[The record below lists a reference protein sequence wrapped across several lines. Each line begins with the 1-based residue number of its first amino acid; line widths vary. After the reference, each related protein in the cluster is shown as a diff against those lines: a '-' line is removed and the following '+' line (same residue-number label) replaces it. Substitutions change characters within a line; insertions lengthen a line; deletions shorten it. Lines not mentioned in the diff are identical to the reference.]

1 MYSAIERNKRNTWF
15 ILILFVLGLGAIG
28 LLAGW
33 LMGNNWWVTAFV
45 LIFAVGYATVQ
56 YFAADREA
64 LALAGAIEVS
74 REEAPRYYRLVEN
87 LCITTGTPMPRLYV
101 VEDAAPNAFATG
113 RKPEEAAITVT
124 TGLFEIMTDRELE
137 GVLSHEL
144 GHIRNYDIR
153 VSLIVFGLVVAVGLL
168 ADILMRMAFFGGLR
182 RSGGTTAKRSCSSS
196 SSASSQRSSHHFWPV
211 RSRPRSRV
219 NASTS
224 PTQPARSRPAT
235 RTASPRRWPS
245 SRSTRNRSAARTRRW
260 HTCGLPTHSA
270 LRACRACSQPTRRSQ
285 TALNACTRWAA
296 SSDVSRSAAGAD
308 QSTDKTSWLPLKA
321 MPPRSDQSSV
331 R

>member
-1 MYSAIERNKRNTWF
+1 MYSAIARNKRNTWF
-15 ILILFVLGLGAIG
+15 ILILFVLGLGAVG

-101 VEDAAPNAFATG
+101 VEDSAPNAFATG

-137 GVLSHEL
+137 GVLAHEL

-182 RSGGTTAKRSCSSS
+182 RSGGNSQAQLFFLIFGIVAAIVAPLLAGAVQAAISRQREYLADATGALTTRDPDGLASALAKLESHAQPLNRANTSMAHLWFANPL
-196 SSASSQRSSHHFWPV
+196 SAKGM
-211 RSRPRSRV
+211 SRLFATHP
-219 NASTS
+219 
-224 PTQPARSRPAT
+224 PIPARIERL
-235 RTASPRRWPS
+235 
-245 SRSTRNRSAARTRRW
+245 
-260 HTCGLPTHSA
+260 HTM
-270 LRACRACSQPTRRSQ
+270 
-285 TALNACTRWAA
+285 
-296 SSDVSRSAAGAD
+296 GAEF
-308 QSTDKTSWLPLKA
+308 
-321 MPPRSDQSSV
+321 
-331 R
+331 